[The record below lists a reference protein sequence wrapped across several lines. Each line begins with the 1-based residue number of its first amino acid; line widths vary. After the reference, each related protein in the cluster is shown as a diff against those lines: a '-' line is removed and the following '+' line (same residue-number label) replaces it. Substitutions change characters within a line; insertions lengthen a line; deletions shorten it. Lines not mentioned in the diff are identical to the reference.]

1 MAQYQVVKPLVITK
15 KEDGSDLYLYLGAV
29 LPDFVS
35 DDEVKRLSDEGFVE
49 KLGSAAAREALAEE
63 APEVPADLA
72 EAVKARAKKS
82 EPSAP
87 SN

>member
-1 MAQYQVVKPLVITK
+1 MAYQVVKPLVITK
-15 KEDGSDLYLYLGAV
+15 KQDGSDLYLYFGAV

-35 DDEVKRLSDEGFVE
+35 DEEVKRLSDEGFVE
-49 KLGSAAAREALAEE
+49 KQGSAAAKEAMADA

-72 EAVKARAKKS
+72 EAVKAKSKKS
-82 EPSAP
+82 GPSAP